1 LQSFDL
7 NTVGIPLSAI
17 KKGQSDFSIEVEM
30 TVPYAD
36 ERVTCQQIRLDTH
49 VTRLGEDLLIQLK
62 LLADCFFN
70 CDRCGENFRR
80 PIQGEITTLFTAD
93 KLKLEGTEGGEIR
106 WLDAHATE
114 LDLKQEVIDVF
125 FLSIPEKVICRE
137 DCRGLCTLCGT
148 NLNLMQCQCE
158 YHGSDPRWDM
168 LKKLKFD

>member
-17 KKGQSDFSIEVEM
+17 KKGQSDFSIEVGM
-30 TVPYAD
+30 TGPYTD
-36 ERVTCQQIRLDTH
+36 ERVSCGQIKIDAH

-62 LLADCFFN
+62 LFADGLFI
-70 CDRCGENFRR
+70 CDRCGEKFPR

-93 KLKLEGTEGGEIR
+93 PLKLEGTEGGEIR
-106 WLDAHATE
+106 LLDAVTTE

-125 FLSIPEKVICRE
+125 FLSIPDKVICRE
-137 DCRGLCTLCGT
+137 NCQGLCALCGT
-148 NLNLMQCQCE
+148 NLNLGQCQCE
-158 YHGSDPRWDM
+158 PQLSDPRWDA